1 MCFEDDNIYSNL
13 NSLGCA
19 AWPALQNARYFW
31 YDSNL
36 NKLTERSTMRVV
48 HDFIAKFILTG
59 ALLVIFTMHSHA
71 TEIKGVRFAE
81 EVAINGVELEL
92 RGVAVLK
99 WAMLFDVYAG
109 GFYLP
114 AGIVGKEWASEVPKK
129 LELSYFREIK
139 GQGFGEASDK
149 LLRQNLEPSAY
160 QALADRLQ
168 TFYAFFRD
176 VSPGDRYSIN
186 YTPELGT
193 ELRLNGA
200 ALGRVPGHDFAI
212 AYFGLWLGDNPIKK
226 TFRDRLLGLR

>member
-1 MCFEDDNIYSNL
+1 L
-13 NSLGCA
+13 NSLGSA
-19 AWPALQNARYFW
+19 ACPALQNARYFW
-31 YDSNL
+31 YDNIL
-36 NKLTERSTMRVV
+36 NKLKERSAMQVV

-59 ALLVIFTMHSHA
+59 ALLVIFAMYSHA

-81 EVAINGVELEL
+81 QVAINGVELEL

-114 AGIVGKEWASEVPKK
+114 ERISGSAWASEVPKK
-129 LELSYFREIK
+129 LELSYFREIN

-160 QALADRLQ
+160 QTLADRLQ

-186 YTPELGT
+186 YTPDLGT
-193 ELRLNGA
+193 ELRLNGEA
-200 ALGRVPGHDFAI
+200 IGRVPGHDFAI
-212 AYFGLWLGDNPIKK
+212 AYFGIWLGDNPLNK
-226 TFRDRLLGLR
+226 TFRDRLLGLL